1 MEKGLLAL
9 DRTAFSV
16 TSLQDQEAEEKQYWR
31 NKTPHERLQAVEA
44 IRQIVYG
51 YDPSST
57 RLQRVFAVADLLA
70 PSLGKS
76 R

>member
-1 MEKGLLAL
+1 MEKGSLTL

-16 TSLQDQEAEEKQYWR
+16 TSLQEQEAEEKQYWR

-51 YDPSST
+51 YDPVST
-57 RLQRVFAVADLLA
+57 RLQRVLAVAERA
-70 PSLGKS
+70 
-76 R
+76 